1 MANTTY
7 LNIEIPDVGAD
18 NNTWGTIANATF
30 NAFDACLRP
39 TGNGTSVGLNVG
51 SGNTLTVGGTL
62 TATGT
67 VTLPAG
73 ATAGGAVIVSL
84 SGTQTLTNKTLTSP
98 TIATP
103 TFSGNPAGTI
113 ASGSWSPDFTNVVN
127 VDSFTERGA
136 FYLRIGA
143 YVFANV
149 RVTIDPTSSQNT
161 QFRVSLPVA
170 SNLAS
175 EHSLIGI
182 CALEEF
188 SNSHSPGRVEG
199 DATNDE
205 ALASIFPT
213 SGAPFDVNLQ
223 FSYVIA

>member
-127 VDSFTERGA
+127 VDSFTERSA
-136 FYLRIGA
+136 HYIRVGA

-149 RVTIDPTSSQNT
+149 RVTIDPTAAGDT

-170 SNLAS
+170 SDIAS
-175 EHSLIGI
+175 ADSLIGL
-182 CALEEF
+182 CAQELIF
-188 SNSHSPGRVEG
+188 SDHSPGRVEG
-199 DATNDE
+199 DATNNE
-205 ALASIFPT
+205 ALVYITTEST
-213 SGAPFDVNLQ
+213 SPVDVNLQ